1 MHKFERV
8 TWGMYSRFISPR
20 KRGHHVYLEPPSGLL
35 RTVPFRSTQEFEC
48 VSNPSD
54 RPCAPS
60 CKTMLNQSFPE
71 ALEAYG
77 EAIEL
82 DNTNMS
88 FVSNRAAVF
97 FEQKEYEACIA
108 EVSLQ
113 DKSDMSC

>member
-1 MHKFERV
+1 MVF
-8 TWGMYSRFISPR
+8 
-20 KRGHHVYLEPPSGLL
+20 YLEPPAGTELNVCLILPVGS
-35 RTVPFRSTQEFEC
+35 
-48 VSNPSD
+48 
-54 RPCAPS
+54 APS
-60 CKTMLNQSFPE
+60 CMCYCQKNFTE

-108 EVSLQ
+108 EVSRDSIGFSVL
-113 DKSDMSC
+113 KHHLMVS